1 MCIRVEDSEKYLRYT
16 GLINLFSV
24 LPCKVIIVDIYKGI
38 LILSLIY
45 SSSLG
50 ISLTQRSQPIVNSD
64 TFDSD
69 WLSKHSS
76 FTPKCDRKPT
86 KRPSISHYKCSAKYY
101 FKSDTL

>member
-86 KRPSISHYKCSAKYY
+86 KRLSISHYN
-101 FKSDTL
+101 